1 MQIVAPFLTNGNIDL
16 LQVLVSHILQRRIN
30 HNLMR
35 FSTYDLHQHTHLQ
48 SALRYESDDP
58 AKMVAHPGNA
68 PGSTA

>member
-1 MQIVAPFLTNGNIDL
+1 
-16 LQVLVSHILQRRIN
+16 
-30 HNLMR
+30 MR